1 MIPTRWCRARGAA
14 VPSTVAAV
22 GAVAVVALVAVAVWA
37 RRDADTATDD
47 GSDRPSLVMVGDSV
61 TFLSIGAIEG
71 ALAGDHRL
79 DIRAYPGQRSSELVL
94 VVLQEVTERAE
105 AGDPLDLLTLLVG
118 YNDVLRHSERPGEVA
133 EMVAL
138 AAGAHCAVAL
148 TVPAPPDW
156 ADQDDLASVQA
167 EFAAYNER
175 LVAEAERHDTVHL
188 WTGWQE
194 AVEASERR
202 ELVDTDGVHPVEAGQ
217 VRLAEEYEAALAEH
231 C

>member
-1 MIPTRWCRARGAA
+1 MDRARGA
-14 VPSTVAAV
+14 VPPALAAV
-22 GAVAVVALVAVAVWA
+22 GAVVVMALVAIGVWA
-37 RRDADTATDD
+37 RRDVDTAT
-47 GSDRPSLVMVGDSV
+47 GERSDQPSLVMVGDSV
-61 TFLSIGAIEG
+61 TFLSIGAIED
-71 ALAGDHRL
+71 ALADGHRL
-79 DIRAYPGQRSSELVL
+79 DIRAYPGQRSNELVL
-94 VVLQEVTERAE
+94 VVLQEVTQRAE
-105 AGDPLDLLTLLVG
+105 AGEPLDLLTLLVG
-118 YNDVLRHSERPGEVA
+118 YNDVLRHSEQPGEVA

-138 AAGAHCAVAL
+138 AARARCAVAL

-175 LVAEAERHDTVHL
+175 LVAEVERHDSVHL

-194 AVEASERR
+194 AVEASERG

-217 VRLAEEYEAALAEH
+217 GRLAEEYAAALAEH